1 VISASSL
8 VDRVT
13 EGSGLSDFGPDGWQ
27 VGLEQML
34 AAAAVDLPD
43 DASRATIEAAAANRL
58 TTRLRIEQWYAEHH
72 EGDHAVVGPVII
84 VGLPRSATTA
94 LHHLLALD
102 PQFRFPRAWELANP
116 MPPPDVAT
124 EHEDPRRP
132 SGTAPGLDVRHIS
145 AVDGPTEDN
154 PVFGLHFHGQ
164 ELGWP
169 LPTYTRWW
177 RGAEQATALAYHDR
191 VLRLLH
197 SSRRPYQWLLKAPA
211 YLFFLPQVVAQ
222 YPGARF
228 LMTHRDPS
236 LTIPS
241 TCSTI
246 LDVRPRLVP
255 GAPVDEAG
263 FGPEILEHYVEGVRR
278 AMAARNTIGES
289 RFLDVGQR
297 PFEADAVGTAE
308 RIYDF
313 LGLPLT
319 TEVKQEM
326 AEWAVR
332 NRRGS
337 RGEHHY
343 TAAEYGLDDDG
354 IRRAFAA
361 YLDAFGEF
369 CR

>member
-1 VISASSL
+1 VISSSSL
-8 VDRVT
+8 VDRAT
-13 EGSGLSDFGPDGWQ
+13 ADTGLSDFGSNGWQ
-27 VGLEQML
+27 LGLEQLL
-34 AAAAVDLPD
+34 AAAGVDLPD
-43 DASRATIEAAAANRL
+43 DASRATIEAAAASRL
-58 TTRLRIEQWYAEHH
+58 TTRLRIEQWYA
-72 EGDHAVVGPVII
+72 DHREADHPVVGPVVI

-116 MPPPDVAT
+116 MPPPDLAN
-124 EHEDPRRP
+124 EDDDPRRP
-132 SGTAPGLDVRHIS
+132 AGSAPGLDVRHIAS
-145 AVDGPTEDN
+145 VDGPTEDN
-154 PVFGLHFHGQ
+154 PIYGLHFHGQ

-177 RGAEQATALAYHDR
+177 RSADQADALAYHDR

-197 SSRRPYQWLLKAPA
+197 SSRPPYRWLLKAPA

-228 LMTHRDPS
+228 LMTHRDPV
-236 LTIPS
+236 LTVPS

-246 LDVRPRLVP
+246 LDVRPRLLP
-255 GAPVDEAG
+255 GAPVDESA

-278 AMAARNTIGES
+278 AMAARSVIGEAH
-289 RFLDVGQR
+289 FLDVGQR
-297 PFEADAVGTAE
+297 AFEADAVGTAE
-308 RIYDF
+308 RIYAF
-313 LGLPLT
+313 LGLPLA
-319 TEVKQEM
+319 TEVKQNM
-326 AEWAVR
+326 AQWAVR

-337 RGEHHY
+337 RGEHRY
-343 TAAEYGLDDDG
+343 AATDYGLDEEE